1 MIKENMK
8 KWLIYLLIPI
18 LSHSVV
24 SSREGYRLNEQE
36 TYAADITPPHP
47 QKHPYWYRRLWENQP
62 PEQKDLYQNSYK
74 NPFYLL
80 DRKQLKN
87 DDDEFELPNQA
98 YLPLKEVGTN
108 NRGADKIHSKSKI
121 PEGHITVK
129 VYSDNPSPVEDIEG
143 EGKVDDLYETHSIE
157 NLNKFNEEKKSP
169 QPIQQIDSSGGFLVT
184 NSANNSP
191 VAHHRKQL
199 PTSEKDKSNGFSDV
213 YFVAI
218 VAGCSAVAIFGVVAA
233 GYCFYKLQK
242 SSKAAADVDYPA
254 YGITGPSKDTTSPNG
269 DRKLAQSAQM
279 YHYQHQKQQMIAVE
293 KASSTHHA
301 STSDVD
307 SEEENEEGDF
317 TVYECPGL
325 APTGEME
332 VKNPLFNDDTT
343 PVSPPANI
351 TPKLSNK

>member
-1 MIKENMK
+1 MVRQNMV
-8 KWLIYLLIPI
+8 KWIIYFLILILNQRI
-18 LSHSVV
+18 VT
-24 SSREGYRLNEQE
+24 SREGHRLNEQE
-36 TYAADITPPHP
+36 YAADVPSSLP
-47 QKHPYWYRRLWENQP
+47 QKNSFWYKRLWESQP
-62 PEQKDLYQNSYK
+62 IQQKNFYQNNYRED
-74 NPFYLL
+74 PLYFLQ
-80 DRKQLKN
+80 RKQLKG
-87 DDDEFELPNQA
+87 DDELSSQE
-98 YLPLKEVGTN
+98 YLPVKEIETN
-108 NRGADKIHSKSKI
+108 DRGAIQSHSKIKT
-121 PEGHITVK
+121 PEGHITVQ
-129 VYSDNPSPVEDIEG
+129 VYKPSAVEDIEG
-143 EGKVDDLYETHSIE
+143 EGKVDDFYKTHSVSNSDII
-157 NLNKFNEEKKSP
+157 KEEKKSP
-169 QPIQQIDSSGGFLVT
+169 TPVQQAEFSVT

-191 VAHHRKQL
+191 VAYHHKQL
-199 PTSEKDKSNGFSDV
+199 PNTEKKDESKGFSDV

-254 YGITGPSKDTTSPNG
+254 YGITGPSKETTSPNG

-301 STSDVD
+301 SASDVD

-332 VKNPLFNDDTT
+332 VKNPLFNDDST
-343 PVSPPANI
+343 PVSPPANV
-351 TPKLSNK
+351 TPKLLEK